1 MSSSAWGRRYDDG
14 GSAMKCF
21 KGRRRQQVSLTP
33 SVPSF
38 ILDGV
43 AVPPGGAP
51 LMVNSISAD
60 ILSRRAA
67 KAAAGANVTQ
77 TAFLVFDTESIPDG
91 RLIGRVKYPRENL

>member
-1 MSSSAWGRRYDDG
+1 MSSRRGACRYDDG
-14 GSAMKCF
+14 CSTFEHAPG
-21 KGRRRQQVSLTP
+21 QETEQVSLTP
-33 SVPSF
+33 GALSF

-51 LMVNSISAD
+51 PMVNSISAD

-91 RLIGRVKYPRENL
+91 KLIGRVKYPRENL